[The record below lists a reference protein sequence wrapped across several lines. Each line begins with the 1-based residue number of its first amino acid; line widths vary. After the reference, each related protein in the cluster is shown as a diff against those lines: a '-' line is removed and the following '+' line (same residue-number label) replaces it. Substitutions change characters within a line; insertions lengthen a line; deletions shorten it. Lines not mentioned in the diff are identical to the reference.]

1 MDRQIRVMGKAKL
14 SIPPDMTVLEV
25 YLNRRFPTYEETAA
39 GSERE
44 TAIVREVVARAG
56 FDPEEIKTTH
66 FSIEDVYDEYM
77 DERLGKWIRNF
88 DGYQYRHTMRLR
100 FQNDNDLL
108 NRLLQE
114 ISRSPV
120 AVEFSIGYA
129 VEDEEAVKNDL
140 IAGAVADAREK
151 AKVLAEAAG
160 VAVGELLAV
169 DYTRGDLGLYRD
181 PVGMLKRNMG
191 GDEIFH
197 GIDFRPEEIQVEDT
211 VTVIWGIKDLKR
223 V

>member
-1 MDRQIRVMGKAKL
+1 MDRQIRVTGKAKL

-25 YLNRRFPTYEETAA
+25 YLNGRFPTYEETAA
-39 GSERE
+39 GSEKE
-44 TAIVREVVARAG
+44 TAIVREEVARAG
-56 FDPEEIKTTH
+56 FDPEEIKTAG
-66 FSIEDVYDEYM
+66 FGIEAVYDEYM
-77 DERLGKWIRNF
+77 DERLGKWIRNL

-114 ISRSPV
+114 ISRGPV

-191 GDEIFH
+191 GGEIFH